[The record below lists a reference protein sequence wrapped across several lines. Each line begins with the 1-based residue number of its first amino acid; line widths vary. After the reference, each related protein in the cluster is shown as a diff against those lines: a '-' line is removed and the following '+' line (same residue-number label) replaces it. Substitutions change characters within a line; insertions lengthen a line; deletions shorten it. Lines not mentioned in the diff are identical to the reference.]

1 MIQGQIDLDVLLLEL
16 TLLQNVGGEAILG
29 LGKPKT
35 AVNLDALPGD
45 VPASI

>member
-16 TLLQNVGGEAILG
+16 PLLQNVGGVATLG

-45 VPASI
+45 VPSGI